1 MVFLPQC
8 APFGV
13 KNLSAF
19 VDRRARGTSVI
30 HEYNKPLQNFK
41 FLAGNLLN
49 EIIGVEL
56 TL

>member
-1 MVFLPQC
+1 MFLPQC

-19 VDRRARGTSVI
+19 ADRRARGTVI
-30 HEYNKPLQNFK
+30 HEYSKPLQNFK

-49 EIIGVEL
+49 EIIEVEL

>member
-49 EIIGVEL
+49 EIIEVEL

>member
-1 MVFLPQC
+1 MVFLPHC

-49 EIIGVEL
+49 EIIEVEL